1 MCNQKS
7 NKMKSK
13 CIILSILLTLNIFA
27 VISQEFSQPRY
38 KLTFKYAY
46 KEKDDVITDVD
57 YDRTITFDTVRK
69 VISFYFNSRRYS
81 LLYTTVDKGSPILKN
96 EGELVFSPD
105 YKGNAPTGKRDFF
118 VTVDSIEE
126 QVIVQINET
135 SQSHYL
141 ITFTNQKL

>member
-1 MCNQKS
+1 M
-7 NKMKSK
+7 
-13 CIILSILLTLNIFA
+13 LSILLTLNIFA

-38 KLTFKYAY
+38 KLAFKYAY

-81 LLYTTVDKGSPILKN
+81 LRYTTADKGSPIFQN
-96 EGELVFSPD
+96 EGKLIFAPD
-105 YKGNAPTGKRDFF
+105 YKGEVPTGKRDFF
-118 VTVDSIEE
+118 VIVDSIED

-135 SQSHYL
+135 SLSYYL
-141 ITFTNQKL
+141 IIFTNQKL